1 MKMSEN
7 GRELLARWEG
17 VRTQVYKDSAGLPT
31 IGVGH
36 LLTEGE
42 SHCGKIVIGGVA
54 VAYDGGLSEAQVLA
68 LLGQD
73 LTRFEDAVNSAVTVV
88 LNQNQF
94 DALVS
99 FSFNV
104 GVGAF
109 EKSTLLRVLNQGRYN
124 EVPDQLRRWIK
135 AAQAA
140 WRQFRDAHLASLFP
154 AEDKVQAYG
163 SVYGECVQRA
173 ARELTCERIEQL
185 YRWVKGVPEGEVCA
199 GSLPIQ

>member
-68 LLGQD
+68 LLGLD

-124 EVPDQLRRWIK
+124 EVPDQLRRWVK
-135 AAQAA
+135 AGGQTVEGLVS
-140 WRQFRDAHLASLFP
+140 R
-154 AEDKVQAYG
+154 
-163 SVYGECVQRA
+163 
-173 ARELTCERIEQL
+173 RENEIRL
-185 YRWVKGVPEGEVCA
+185 WN
-199 GSLPIQ
+199 S